1 MKAEMCPQGLG
12 GVGQA
17 HSHTWGGEGG
27 DFLSRVYVCV
37 YVFFL
42 LSLAHL
48 CVFLGL
54 VCPRVCSIFMELT
67 RSKKLEVESL

>member
-12 GVGQA
+12 GVGRA
-17 HSHTWGGEGG
+17 HSHTWGDGG
-27 DFLSRVYVCV
+27 GNFVSRVYVCV
-37 YVFFL
+37 HVFFL

-48 CVFLGL
+48 CVFFGL
-54 VCPRVCSIFMELT
+54 VCPRVCSIFTELT